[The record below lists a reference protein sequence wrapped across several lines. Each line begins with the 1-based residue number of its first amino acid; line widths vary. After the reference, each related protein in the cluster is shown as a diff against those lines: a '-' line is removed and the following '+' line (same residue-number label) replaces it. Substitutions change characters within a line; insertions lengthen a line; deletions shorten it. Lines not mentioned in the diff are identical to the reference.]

1 MPTIEIF
8 ERTIE
13 VDEDFITRL
22 EKEGLLKI
30 ENKVNPLLLDYNE
43 YKLEVSKLVEMF
55 ISNSIELEKLMKY
68 EGSLSEYQILKT
80 IDKFSVVSPKLLE
93 KQLPISRSWV
103 NRKLSDLLEK
113 KYIKKI
119 EKGLYQLDEK
129 GKEVIK

>member
-30 ENKVNPLLLDYNE
+30 ENKVNPLLLEYNE